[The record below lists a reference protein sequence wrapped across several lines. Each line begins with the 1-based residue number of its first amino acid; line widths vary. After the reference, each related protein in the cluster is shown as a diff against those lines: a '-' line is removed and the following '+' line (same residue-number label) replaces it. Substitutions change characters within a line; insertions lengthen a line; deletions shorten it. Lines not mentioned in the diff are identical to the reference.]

1 MPLFRPTLL
10 LALLTSPVLA
20 QDDRVLSAAQ
30 MTEGL
35 AACLTSKAD
44 PAALTDT
51 LGKTGWTNAPD
62 ANGTLIFTP
71 PDGDNTLVMRPT
83 DAAQCRVESMDLST
97 DAASV
102 LLAQSLPTPIPPDTD
117 ANGCTRFQLADG
129 ASATLISGDDDTACT
144 SEDTSA
150 VLFDFAAP

>member
-1 MPLFRPTLL
+1 MRRS
-10 LALLTSPVLA
+10 LALLATPALA

-35 AACLTSKAD
+35 TACIAAATG
-44 PAALTDT
+44 PTALTDA
-51 LGKTGWTNAPD
+51 LTGWTEAPD
-62 ANGTLIFTP
+62 ANGTIIFTP
-71 PDGDNTLVMRPT
+71 PTGDNTLVMRPS

-102 LLAQSLPTPIPPDTD
+102 LLAQSLPPPIPLDTD

-129 ASATLISGDDDTACT
+129 ATATLISGDDDTACT